1 MFLRYFL
8 LKYLSLPSQLL
19 SLDSDTFLCD
29 WNWNPNLF
37 SFRYIQVTLTCET
50 ASFRSSSFFGQRA
63 LPIRSVH
70 AVLPT
75 IPISHNTYIS
85 LSRAFRCHGGSSSIS
100 RYRHSHHHRFHAV
113 TGEYNLMDNE
123 SVFNGD
129 GNFNRTFSSY
139 SSASQRDVRY
149 RFNSHNSCLSF
160 IQLFDSL
167 FS

>member
-19 SLDSDTFLCD
+19 SPDSDTILCD

-85 LSRAFRCHGGSSSIS
+85 LSRAFRCHGGSSSIG
-100 RYRHSHHHRFHAV
+100 RYRHSHHHRFYAV
-113 TGEYNLMDNE
+113 TGEYNLMDNT

-129 GNFNRTFSSY
+129 GNFNRTF

-149 RFNSHNSCLSF
+149 RFNSHNSWLSF
-160 IQLFDSL
+160 LQLFVSL
-167 FS
+167 IS